1 MADRDGLRKDF
12 AALHESGTF
21 VVPNVW
27 DVGSA
32 CVFESVG
39 ARAVA
44 TTSSGLAAALG
55 RHDQTVTLEELVE
68 MVRDVCARIS
78 IPVSVDSESGFS
90 DTVEG
95 LDATVAR
102 LDAAG
107 AAGVSIEDYVPGR
120 GILGT
125 EEATERVARFV
136 AASDGTGMV
145 VTARAE
151 NHLYG
156 HDDLDDTIARLRS
169 FAGAGAH
176 CVYAPGLHSA
186 ADIARVVAE
195 TGAPVNVLALR
206 DGPGVPELTELGVRR
221 VSIGGAIAF
230 AAYGA
235 AERAA
240 RELLERG
247 TMEFATG
254 SLSAEQRRL
263 AFDVVASP
271 D

>member
-55 RHDQTVTLEELVE
+55 RHDQTVTLEELME
-68 MVRDVCARIS
+68 MVREVCARIS

-107 AAGVSIEDYVPGR
+107 AAGISIEDYVPGR

-195 TGAPVNVLALR
+195 AGAPVNVLALR

-254 SLSAEQRRL
+254 ALSAEQRRL
-263 AFDVVASP
+263 AFDVVAGP